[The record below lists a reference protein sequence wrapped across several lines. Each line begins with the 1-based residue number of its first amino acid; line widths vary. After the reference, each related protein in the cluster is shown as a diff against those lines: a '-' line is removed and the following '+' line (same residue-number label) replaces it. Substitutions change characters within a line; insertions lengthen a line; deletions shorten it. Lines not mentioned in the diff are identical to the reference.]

1 MATESLTSDEM
12 GALNNLMEYLNIAEG
27 EVVDNIRRS
36 PRLADKERVDYRKL
50 NSRGFEGGK
59 RKRKMRGGGVCTD
72 PGPKKWAYN
81 LAIDSVL
88 VMAGA
93 AGITTGVFGGWT
105 VLSAFITTFGLGD
118 LFLTIIKAVYDILRV
133 ISIHLV
139 FNITPAAWVAL
150 KTTTTFS
157 AGFAYDSIVEI
168 FKNSDALI
176 DTALVRYV
184 LTENNAIADI
194 GVILA
199 TLNEKYARLNDRVGV
214 WTRSGQEKMVA
225 LQGQIDR
232 LTAMAAAQ
240 AARASAAAQSA
251 TNTYGNI
258 KQAICNAIDRGIDDV
273 CATSELI
280 NIIMQMYGFRGVQAN
295 GGCTISGGR
304 RRRKSKRST
313 RRGKRSTKRT
323 KKNSRR
329 SSRRK

>member
-1 MATESLTSDEM
+1 
-12 GALNNLMEYLNIAEG
+12 
-27 EVVDNIRRS
+27 
-36 PRLADKERVDYRKL
+36 
-50 NSRGFEGGK
+50 
-59 RKRKMRGGGVCTD
+59 
-72 PGPKKWAYN
+72 
-81 LAIDSVL
+81 
-88 VMAGA
+88 
-93 AGITTGVFGGWT
+93 
-105 VLSAFITTFGLGD
+105 
-118 LFLTIIKAVYDILRV
+118 
-133 ISIHLV
+133 
-139 FNITPAAWVAL
+139 
-150 KTTTTFS
+150 
-157 AGFAYDSIVEI
+157 
-168 FKNSDALI
+168 
-176 DTALVRYV
+176 
-184 LTENNAIADI
+184 
-194 GVILA
+194 
-199 TLNEKYARLNDRVGV
+199 
-214 WTRSGQEKMVA
+214 MVA